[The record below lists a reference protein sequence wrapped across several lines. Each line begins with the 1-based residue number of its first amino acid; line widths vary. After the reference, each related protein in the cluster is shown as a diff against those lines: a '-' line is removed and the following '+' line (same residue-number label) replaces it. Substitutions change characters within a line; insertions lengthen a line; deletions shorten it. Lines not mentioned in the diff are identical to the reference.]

1 MSPLILN
8 QAYADF
14 GGTRVLG
21 PINLHVQP
29 GEHIALVGR
38 SGAGKTTL
46 LSLLYVR
53 RPGSKGL
60 TPCPTVLIRPSL
72 LEFECEM
79 VELN

>member
-21 PINLHVQP
+21 PISLHVQP

-46 LSLLYVR
+46 LSLLYDR
-53 RPGSKGL
+53 RRSDITLIPLSL
-60 TPCPTVLIRPSL
+60 IHISEPTRPY
-72 LEFECEM
+72 
-79 VELN
+79 